1 MTDTI
6 VRAPPG
12 ALNQTLTA
20 KTPPASSAWQA
31 NGEANA
37 AFFLPGLAKDNK
49 SEKSSDS
56 ENSITKKK
64 KKQDSGVSGD
74 SHSEHSDSNN
84 DSKLNEK
91 IKESL
96 SKRIKSKEQITQ
108 EREKIEKLIKT
119 AGDNIT
125 NSINQAI
132 INKNNKNGGTQ
143 FNTNSILSMAG
154 SKREKTISIDQTQSP
169 ILAKKIKVEN
179 TDESSEEN
187 INVDVVGSSDDEHR
201 LSNAESNDSTIH
213 SGEHAGNMSFPG
225 LQQFHSLL
233 ANHNLNSN
241 SLIQQNHSNFTP
253 LPMSSRQRLFAQA
266 ETQRRRAS
274 RKERIKIRLDE
285 LMKQVRYLQREY
297 NKTEA
302 EHLSTS
308 SSSDP
313 ESSDEQAVNLLSS
326 IALPG
331 FEHTGLEKLIKKEIT
346 NVLVRVREQMTSAS
360 FKASGISSNGSTPE
374 LMSPSDRLS
383 SPTLS
388 GSEKSHKPTA
398 AEELMKAQAAQAA
411 QTIMPQIKNALKL
424 NEPKFNNVGISNSG
438 ISSVTR
444 TLSVQPNQ
452 MSPKINLAQ
461 NLVSPVNVTSPNQI
475 LQNAQL
481 LQTQN
486 SLSAQILPNSQ
497 IHAQITPQITPSAT
511 PVPQQVQPLNQATL
525 NQATLNQATLNQAT
539 LNQASLN
546 QAQLNQAQLNQAQ
559 LNQTQLNQT
568 QLQQSQINQQ
578 NNPLTTQ
585 QSNAPT
591 NTYAYLKQQ
600 QLQAQQ
606 AQQQLQSQQLQ
617 AQQQLQQ
624 QAAQNQQQAAAAAAQ
639 NPQTNVANAAATQAY
654 QQAYQKALLAA
665 KLSQAQAAQDSL
677 LGRNSGMMNRLPT
690 FGEQMASLQEGYGG
704 GYDISDIYGNIH
716 KEGLTPHHLKK
727 AKLMFFYNR
736 YPSSSVLKSY
746 FTDVRFN
753 RATTSQL
760 IKWFSNFR
768 EFFYIHIEKI
778 ARQGVTEGMASS
790 DQIKLT
796 RDHELIRVL
805 NNHYNKSNQF
815 EVPVEFIQV
824 AQDSLK
830 QFFEAIRAGKDQDPS
845 WKKVI
850 YKIICKLDSDIP
862 ARFKAPQLAELGD

>member
-1 MTDTI
+1 MTETI

-12 ALNQTLTA
+12 VTSNQPLTA
-20 KTPPASSAWQA
+20 KSSPPSPSAWQA
-31 NGEANA
+31 NGEANP
-37 AFFLPGLAKDNK
+37 AFFLPGLAKDK

-56 ENSITKKK
+56 ESITKKK

-132 INKNNKNGGTQ
+132 NKNNKNSSI
-143 FNTNSILSMAG
+143 NSNINSNSIQSMAG

-213 SGEHAGNMSFPG
+213 SGSQHPGNMNFPG

-241 SLIQQNHSNFTP
+241 SLIQQNQSNFTT

-388 GSEKSHKPTA
+388 GSDKSHKPTA

-424 NEPKFNNVGISNSG
+424 NVPKFNMLPNSGISNGNGGINSGISNSG

-444 TLSVQPNQ
+444 TLSVQPNH
-452 MSPKINLAQ
+452 MSPKISSLAQ
-461 NLVSPVNVTSPNQI
+461 TLVSPVQVAGNQQNNQI
-475 LQNAQL
+475 LQNANQL

-511 PVPQQVQPLNQATL
+511 PVPQQPTQSQISQA
-525 NQATLNQATLNQAT
+525 Q
-539 LNQASLN
+539 LNQASLNQAQIN
-546 QAQLNQAQLNQAQ
+546 QAQLNQAQLNQS
-559 LNQTQLNQT
+559 QLNQT
-568 QLQQSQINQQ
+568 QLQQSQI
-578 NNPLTTQ
+578 TQ
-585 QSNAPT
+585 QTLTAQQSVGNAPT

-617 AQQQLQQ
+617 AQQQQQLQQ
-624 QAAQNQQQAAAAAAQ
+624 QAAQNQISAQNQQAASAAAQ

-690 FGEQMASLQEGYGG
+690 FGEQMASLQEGYA

-716 KEGLTPHHLKK
+716 KV
-727 AKLMFFYNR
+727 
-736 YPSSSVLKSY
+736 S
-746 FTDVRFN
+746 
-753 RATTSQL
+753 
-760 IKWFSNFR
+760 
-768 EFFYIHIEKI
+768 
-778 ARQGVTEGMASS
+778 
-790 DQIKLT
+790 
-796 RDHELIRVL
+796 
-805 NNHYNKSNQF
+805 
-815 EVPVEFIQV
+815 
-824 AQDSLK
+824 
-830 QFFEAIRAGKDQDPS
+830 
-845 WKKVI
+845 
-850 YKIICKLDSDIP
+850 
-862 ARFKAPQLAELGD
+862 